1 MSLKNSVHSHV
12 ASVYFKGGGE
22 PREIHF
28 DQVQSVHHGF
38 NFVRMDGTFEYI
50 SASIVDSFEVFRA
63 APVGGSA

>member
-28 DQVQSVHHGF
+28 DAVQCIPHGF
-38 NFVRMDGTFEYI
+38 NFLREDGSFEFI
-50 SASIVDSFEVFRA
+50 SASIVDSFEVVRA
-63 APVGGSA
+63 APIGGTA